1 MASSLSNSSSP
12 SPSANSSMVA
22 KKESPAKQLDRILF
36 PETPIPATA
45 NLAAGLNGDPT
56 DANPSTLNG
65 DDGADGE
72 WESNP
77 LEELEDD
84 LDKLTTT
91 LAAVGCSPVTVDRVI
106 KERVDTA
113 TLTAICKQPDAHVT
127 LENELAITSG
137 ITRAKLVARM
147 TEASQTAATPSPG
160 RTYPGTDG
168 STQPALSLSA
178 KEVFP
183 KIPSGKTGGITLPT
197 ATVWKEYGVAI
208 EGYLQLCEAD
218 ELVGLLEILFKKPN
232 VFLEHADK
240 IQLTEARDSQADLRW
255 ANQIFCS
262 ATDQVKKLISKKTAN
277 AWHGKRSGVMMVA
290 TGGVG

>member
-1 MASSLSNSSSP
+1 MASSLANSSSR

-72 WESNP
+72 WELNP
-77 LEELEDD
+77 LDDLEDD
-84 LDKLTTT
+84 IDRLTTT

-147 TEASQTAATPSPG
+147 TEASQTAATPV
-160 RTYPGTDG
+160 RDG
-168 STQPALSLSA
+168 P
-178 KEVFP
+178 
-183 KIPSGKTGGITLPT
+183 
-197 ATVWKEYGVAI
+197 
-208 EGYLQLCEAD
+208 
-218 ELVGLLEILFKKPN
+218 LLE
-232 VFLEHADK
+232 
-240 IQLTEARDSQADLRW
+240 LTVAPSLR
-255 ANQIFCS
+255 C
-262 ATDQVKKLISKKTAN
+262 
-277 AWHGKRSGVMMVA
+277 HCRSRR
-290 TGGVG
+290 